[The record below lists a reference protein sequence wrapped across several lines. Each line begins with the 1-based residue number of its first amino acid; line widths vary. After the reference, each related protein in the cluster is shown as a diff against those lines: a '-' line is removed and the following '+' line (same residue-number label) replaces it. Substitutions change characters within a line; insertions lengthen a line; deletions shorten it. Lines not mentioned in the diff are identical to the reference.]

1 MLRELHPHTT
11 TLLSLL
17 GKWRS
22 AGGREHLLVPNL
34 SILWARPRGKLPGQG
49 PPGTTYSQRRTP
61 RHSSSPL
68 ALTLFLEQPE
78 RRLQGWGSPCSQSYP
93 EASLLL
99 HCHPTE
105 HRCPDNKDASDSH
118 ISNISTGSSSDQM
131 VAPGNGDRKQVTL
144 TSVQGLAL
152 PAEHILSLQ
161 PQISEYLWLFRRE
174 EQNQSR
180 FNLPYHTGSQ
190 SVC

>member
-1 MLRELHPHTT
+1 MEICRW
-11 TLLSLL
+11 
-17 GKWRS
+17 KR
-22 AGGREHLLVPNL
+22 A
-34 SILWARPRGKLPGQG
+34 
-49 PPGTTYSQRRTP
+49 PPGPEFKHTLGQAQRKAPRPGAAWHHLFPEEDTP
-61 RHSSSPL
+61 TLQLPFGV
-68 ALTLFLEQPE
+68 TLFLEQPE
-78 RRLQGWGSPCSQSYP
+78 RRLQGWGSPCSQHYP

-105 HRCPDNKDASDSH
+105 YRCPDNKDASDSH

-161 PQISEYLWLFRRE
+161 PQISEYPWLFRRE